1 MTPVPPPST
10 EDPLEAL
17 ILEHARVF
25 ARELLRT
32 ARQAAD
38 GQVLARAEQVAL
50 VDGRAFLRQALQ
62 AALEAEGP
70 ALEKRGP
77 RPGPVRADTAG
88 T

>member
-1 MTPVPPPST
+1 MTPVPPPADGRT
-10 EDPLEAL
+10 EAL
-17 ILEHARVF
+17 ILEQARVF
-25 ARELLRT
+25 AQALLRAT
-32 ARQAAD
+32 RQAPD
-38 GQVLARAEQVAL
+38 GQVLAQAEQVAL
-50 VDGRAFLRQALQ
+50 GEGRAFLRQALQ

>member
-1 MTPVPPPST
+1 MTPVSPPID
-10 EDPLEAL
+10 DPTEAL

-25 ARELLRT
+25 AQHLLRV
-32 ARQAAD
+32 ARQASD
-38 GQVLARAEQVAL
+38 GQVLARAEQAAL
-50 VDGRAFLRQALQ
+50 AEGRAFLRQAVQ